1 MLTENGRGLNIG
13 TTLAYL
19 MATGTVLGWA
29 IGIVIGRNIF
39 ETTPPVGLSFWRWFI
54 AALCLLPWVIPRW
67 KTEAAIVFKA
77 WKTIAA
83 MGMFMIGAST
93 ISMLSVNFTTAT
105 NVSLVNAGQ
114 PLTTALIAWII
125 FKDKLSILQ
134 TLGIILGAVGIV
146 TMVARADI
154 ALLQSLE
161 FNIGDLLMLIAII
174 GFGSYANTL
183 RTISHNLSLTVLM
196 FVVTMAGCLELLPFY
211 VYESLTYMPMPTD
224 WITVGW
230 VAVLAIVT
238 SLFPIYCWNAAVSV
252 VGVNRSAIFVNLMP
266 VFGATLAIIF
276 LGERLYAY
284 HFLGA
289 GLIFIGILLVVSA
302 HKEKPS

>member
-1 MLTENGRGLNIG
+1 MGYSKVENRSRHRLQSLENHSCNGHVYDWCQYYIN
-13 TTLAYL
+13 A
-19 MATGTVLGWA
+19 
-29 IGIVIGRNIF
+29 
-39 ETTPPVGLSFWRWFI
+39 VGQLHNSHECVSSKCWSTFNHSPY
-54 AALCLLPWVIPRW
+54 CLDY
-67 KTEAAIVFKA
+67 
-77 WKTIAA
+77 
-83 MGMFMIGAST
+83 
-93 ISMLSVNFTTAT
+93 
-105 NVSLVNAGQ
+105 
-114 PLTTALIAWII
+114 

-134 TLGIILGAVGIV
+134 TLGIILGAAGIV

-289 GLIFIGILLVVSA
+289 GLIFIGILLVVRA
-302 HKEKPS
+302 HKEKPF